1 MTAPRD
7 RGEISVMMMVLLLVV
22 LAGAALVVDGG
33 RAMSAR
39 RHASNVAE
47 AAARA
52 GVSTATP
59 AAPFD
64 PVEARRAALDHAVRA
79 GVPVA
84 DVDVTVTPDAVR
96 VTVREH
102 RRSVFLVLGGVSTLD
117 VRATGVARVVFSG

>member
-1 MTAPRD
+1 MNDRRD
-7 RGEISVMMMVLLLVV
+7 RGEISVMLMILLVVV

-59 AAPFD
+59 VAPFD
-64 PVEARRAALDHAVRA
+64 PIEARRAALSYATRA
-79 GVPVA
+79 GVPASDVEVVVA
-84 DVDVTVTPDAVR
+84 PDSVR
-96 VTVREH
+96 VTVVEH
-102 RRSVFLVLGGVSTLD
+102 RRSVFLVLGGVPTLD